1 MSRPGARAAA
11 VALAVAA
18 LFPGS
23 ARPDPLADAE
33 HGAGGV
39 EELLRSVEEALGR
52 PEATPHDV
60 AVQKFSSGE
69 TQYLLGDWPHA
80 ALLMG
85 EALDDP
91 AFREGPQGATATFY
105 LGDALRQ
112 AGSCGAARPYL
123 DGYLKGGELAHR
135 GEALAAALECAVRDE
150 HLEQVGPLLAEAD
163 RYHQGQVPPE
173 VRYLAAKATL
183 LRTDLPPDERS
194 RQADAAFAAVGAPYA
209 HQAAYFQ
216 AVLRLERKDLPGA
229 EERFAACAALPAG
242 DARQREVQE
251 LCTLGV
257 GRVKAEQGDVA
268 GAISA
273 YEKVP
278 IDSPS
283 FDEALYETAAL
294 HGRAGQFDPAL
305 RTVETLEQ
313 IEPDSPLAGRSRLLQ
328 GQLLL
333 QQGQYDPATR
343 TYEKLIGDYA
353 PVRDGLDGV
362 LALHADP
369 ARFFAE
375 LLARHGRSFEVASA
389 VPAPAMRE
397 ALAKPEVARAMGLVQ
412 ALEEEDR
419 DATEGRDIADRIG
432 AALDRGGGID
442 AFPRLREGY
451 GGVQAV
457 ENAAAV
463 LQGLAASAAVEAAG
477 PALDPDGQ
485 AELARVHGE
494 RLVLEGQLD
503 SQPRT
508 AEAVRSRLDRTRARM
523 DALDREAFQLGY
535 VVESARA
542 AIAGTEAWL
551 LAQRG
556 TTQAD
561 RAQRDEVET
570 ELRKHREVVAGYEQD
585 LRRLRQ
591 DIAKARD
598 AAGGTEALS
607 EEGRLRGEYLSLLAQ
622 ERKVL
627 DGARGRL
634 SGQAQARFERAA
646 ALSDRISRVTD
657 RARELSER
665 IAGEASRGADG
676 LRARLAAERA
686 ALDAETAALS
696 SAQVESRGA
705 VGQVVYRSFGEV
717 RRELYEMVLRADVGL
732 NDVAWT
738 RKRDRVEQI
747 QKLSKQQTE
756 ELKALDQ
763 RYGPALKEE
772 E

>member
-11 VALAVAA
+11 VAFAVAA
-18 LFPGS
+18 LVPGS

-33 HGAGGV
+33 QGAGSV

-60 AVQKFSSGE
+60 AAQKFSAGE

-91 AFREGPQGATATFY
+91 AFREGPQGPTASFY
-105 LGDALRQ
+105 LGDSLRQ

-123 DGYLKGGELAHR
+123 DGYLAGGEAAHR
-135 GEALAAALECAVRDE
+135 GEALAAALDCAVREE

-163 RYHQGQVPPE
+163 RYHQGKVPPE
-173 VRYLAAKATL
+173 VRYLAAKASL
-183 LRTDLPPDERS
+183 LRTDLAPEERS

-216 AVLRLERKDLPGA
+216 AVLRLEGKDLAGA

-242 DARQREVQE
+242 DARQREVQD

-257 GRVKAEQGDVA
+257 GRVKAEQGDVS
-268 GAISA
+268 GAIAA

-283 FDEALYETAAL
+283 FDEALYEAAAL
-294 HGRAGQFDPAL
+294 HGRAGQFGPAL

-313 IEPDSPLAGRSRLLQ
+313 IAPDSPLAGRSRLLE
-328 GQLLL
+328 GWLLL
-333 QQGQYDPATR
+333 AQGQYDPATR
-343 TYEKLIGDYA
+343 TYQKVIGDYA
-353 PVRDGLDGV
+353 PVRDGIDSV
-362 LALHADP
+362 LTLHADP
-369 ARFFAE
+369 ARFFAD

-397 ALAKPEVARAMGLVQ
+397 AMARPEVARAMSLVQ
-412 ALEEEDR
+412 SLEEEDR
-419 DATEGRDIADRIG
+419 STTEGRDIADRVG
-432 AALDRGGGID
+432 AALGRGGGID

-451 GGVQAV
+451 AGVQAV

-463 LQGLAASAAVEAAG
+463 LQGLAQSAAVEAGGTALG
-477 PALDPDGQ
+477 PDDQ

-494 RLVLEGQLD
+494 RLVMEGRLD
-503 SQPRT
+503 ALPRT

-535 VVESARA
+535 VVESSRA

-551 LAQRG
+551 LSRPG
-556 TTQAD
+556 GTQAD
-561 RAQRDEVET
+561 REEVAA
-570 ELRKHREVVAGYEQD
+570 ELRKHREVVAGYEED

-591 DIAKARD
+591 EIAKASD

-607 EEGRLRGEYLSLLAQ
+607 EEGRLRSEYLSLLAQ
-622 ERKVL
+622 ERRIL
-627 DGARGRL
+627 DGARGKL
-634 SGQAQARFERAA
+634 SGQALARFERAA
-646 ALSDRISRVTD
+646 AVSDRISRTTD
-657 RARELSER
+657 QAREVSEQ
-665 IAGEASRGADG
+665 IAAEARRGADG

-686 ALDAETAALS
+686 ELEAESAALS
-696 SAQVESRGA
+696 AAQAQSRGA

-717 RRELYEMVLRADVGL
+717 RREFYELVLRADVGL

-738 RKRDRVEQI
+738 RKRDRVERI
-747 QKLSKQQTE
+747 QSLSKQQAE
-756 ELKALDQ
+756 ELKELDQ
-763 RYGPALKEE
+763 RYAPALKEE